1 LGLIATQDFYS
12 FYMAKTRPQKEI
24 EVQEL
29 TDRLQR
35 MKVAVFATN
44 GGLKV
49 KEVTALR
56 SLLRQ
61 NNVDFMV
68 AKKTLLKRA
77 LAAANMSGIDVSGIQ
92 ASFGIAFGLT
102 DEVAPAKLLAQFA
115 KNHEALTFLGGI
127 MNSSFVPVEQI
138 EALAKL
144 PTRDQLRGQLVGTLA
159 APLSGLVN
167 VLAGNLRGLVR
178 VIDAVRERRASAPAA
193 A

>member
-1 LGLIATQDFYS
+1 
-12 FYMAKTRPQKEI
+12 MAKTRQQKEI
-24 EVQEL
+24 EVQAL

-35 MKVAVFATN
+35 MKVAVFATS

-49 KEVTALR
+49 KDVTALR
-56 SLLRQ
+56 SQLRQ
-61 NNVDFMV
+61 NQIDFMV

-92 ASFGIAFGLT
+92 ASFGLAFGFT

-127 MNSSFVPVEQI
+127 MNGSFVPAEQI

-167 VLAGNLRGLVR
+167 VLVGNLRGLVR
-178 VIDAVRERRASAPAA
+178 VIDAVRERRASAPAVA
-193 A
+193 

>member
-1 LGLIATQDFYS
+1 
-12 FYMAKTRPQKEI
+12 MAKTRPQKEI

-44 GGLKV
+44 SGLKV
-49 KEVTALR
+49 KDVTALR
-56 SLLRQ
+56 SQLRQ
-61 NNVDFMV
+61 NQIDFMV

-77 LAAANMSGIDVSGIQ
+77 LAAANMSDLDVSGIQ
-92 ASFGIAFGLT
+92 TSFGLAFGFA

-115 KNHEALTFLGGI
+115 KTHENLKLLGGI
-127 MNSSFVPVEQI
+127 LNGSFMPAEQMN
-138 EALAKL
+138 ALAKL

-167 VLAGNLRGLVR
+167 VLVGNLRGLVR
-178 VIDAVRERRASAPAA
+178 VIDAVRERRASAPAVA
-193 A
+193 